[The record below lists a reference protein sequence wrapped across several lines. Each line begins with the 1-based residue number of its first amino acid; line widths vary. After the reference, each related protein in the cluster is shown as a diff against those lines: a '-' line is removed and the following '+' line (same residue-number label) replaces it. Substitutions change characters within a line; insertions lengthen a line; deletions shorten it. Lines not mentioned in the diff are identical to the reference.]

1 MLAQFWCMVPAE
13 RVCRHSLPW
22 TRPGRGHLV
31 LPLGQQ
37 VSSTQGIAVFAS
49 VGSWISLV
57 PYIQDFEI
65 CVLYISLKQFTMDA
79 RFVWDPTGCD
89 SGSCFAEHDYHSSSM
104 PNYVYATAESFF
116 PCLLMPGW
124 PMPELDWLGEDRR
137 AWEPAQ
143 QKPRLDNRPASEA
156 AEVENGELVK
166 VFWPCDAAPAKF
178 GPRGTSCS
186 FPKLRDEGN
195 KQGIIFKMR
204 HAPRRTSTDKKTSAQ
219 LETEL
224 TQPYL
229 VQIAGPPGTIR
240 EFYADVRKLMATKRQ
255 SWAGL
260 PHPRKL
266 TVLTVTDWVVQKEMP
281 AVGSAG
287 SATATGSESI
297 ADDIADDTDEGEP
310 PCDEDLVFNRME
322 NLSTGG
328 RLVSPMEV
336 PVAEDDVQYPNQS
349 AERDEEA
356 HWEFHLLL
364 DEAVRLLEVFRMHGA

>member
-1 MLAQFWCMVPAE
+1 
-13 RVCRHSLPW
+13 
-22 TRPGRGHLV
+22 
-31 LPLGQQ
+31 
-37 VSSTQGIAVFAS
+37 
-49 VGSWISLV
+49 
-57 PYIQDFEI
+57 
-65 CVLYISLKQFTMDA
+65 
-79 RFVWDPTGCD
+79 
-89 SGSCFAEHDYHSSSM
+89 
-104 PNYVYATAESFF
+104 
-116 PCLLMPGW
+116 
-124 PMPELDWLGEDRR
+124 MPELQWLGEDRVAR
-137 AWEPAQ
+137 EPAH
-143 QKPRLDNRPASEA
+143 QKPRLDVRPVSNK

-178 GPRGTSCS
+178 GPVGTSCS
-186 FPKLRDEGN
+186 FPKLREEGN

-204 HAPRRTSTDKKTSAQ
+204 HAPRRTSTNKKTPAQ
-219 LETEL
+219 LETDL

-229 VQIAGPPGTIR
+229 VQIAGPLGTTR
-240 EFYADVRKLMATKRQ
+240 DFYEDVRKLMATRRQ

-287 SATATGSESI
+287 SATATGKESI

-310 PCDEDLVFNRME
+310 PCDEGLVLKKMG

-349 AERDEEA
+349 AERDDPA

-364 DEAVRLLEVFRMHGA
+364 DEADRLLEVFRMHGA